1 MYACAEEDDARVG
14 GALGIENIAAAKMAF
29 VVLVIIFEALS
40 LAATLKWP
48 AQIFLLEI
56 FPFAVALNFGMSHCV
71 NTLSVSENFLMVV
84 MGLAFQANIL
94 NPKPQTLNPKL
105 ILHPDGRDG
114 IYVPCKHSQKLA
126 LFRDYI
132 AKIFALLTLKNFS
145 LQARQ
150 LPDLIAEKG
159 GASLFV
165 TCVVVAFVCI
175 NLSLSRTVQLNERRT
190 WLRHL
195 LYKCEQQDISAI
207 LFDLVPPYYV
217 ELLIKSSG
225 IGTTL
230 PVLQCRVVGLQF
242 DIVAFTQLSQSVSPL
257 QLAKTVNALF
267 SEFDRAVL
275 GRGLFKI
282 DTIGDAYIIVGW
294 LDDESVLPQ
303 EDEHVASAQTLGA
316 EQHTMLGRDIETC
329 VDLLAVSEDMM
340 RAVAKIR
347 EATGVA
353 LNARIGISMGTV
365 VAGMQGELQQRF
377 AVRGPAMKSM
387 AMLETTAEVGKVH
400 ASADYM
406 NLVSS
411 HASGR
416 ALLARW
422 SVASVR
428 LLGDEGES
436 FMLSTK
442 NTKAC
447 RRANV
452 VVGHR

>member
-1 MYACAEEDDARVG
+1 M
-14 GALGIENIAAAKMAF
+14 
-29 VVLVIIFEALS
+29 
-40 LAATLKWP
+40 
-48 AQIFLLEI
+48 
-56 FPFAVALNFGMSHCV
+56 
-71 NTLSVSENFLMVV
+71 
-84 MGLAFQANIL
+84 
-94 NPKPQTLNPKL
+94 
-105 ILHPDGRDG
+105 
-114 IYVPCKHSQKLA
+114 
-126 LFRDYI
+126 
-132 AKIFALLTLKNFS
+132 
-145 LQARQ
+145 
-150 LPDLIAEKG
+150 
-159 GASLFV
+159 
-165 TCVVVAFVCI
+165 
-175 NLSLSRTVQLNERRT
+175 

-207 LFDLVPPYYV
+207 LFDLLPPYYV

-316 EQHTMLGRDIETC
+316 EQHTMMGRDIETC
-329 VDLLAVSEDMM
+329 VDLLAVSEAMM
-340 RAVAKIR
+340 PAVAKIR

-365 VAGMQGELQQRF
+365 VAGMQGELQPRF
-377 AVRGPAMKSM
+377 AVRGPAMKRM
-387 AMLETTAEVGKVH
+387 AMLETAAEVGKVH
-400 ASADYM
+400 ASADYI

-416 ALLARW
+416 ALLTRW
-422 SVASVR
+422 NVASVR
-428 LLGDEGES
+428 LLGQEGES
-436 FMLSTK
+436 FMLGIKVTRAGRRSTLFGSS
-442 NTKAC
+442 TSSMFEGPGSGGSASS
-447 RRANV
+447 
-452 VVGHR
+452 VVGWPRGGSGGSGGGDCGEGDAPPRGPERKETIGAQDGGHQDMVLEAQ

>member
-1 MYACAEEDDARVG
+1 M
-14 GALGIENIAAAKMAF
+14 L
-29 VVLVIIFEALS
+29 
-40 LAATLKWP
+40 
-48 AQIFLLEI
+48 
-56 FPFAVALNFGMSHCV
+56 
-71 NTLSVSENFLMVV
+71 
-84 MGLAFQANIL
+84 
-94 NPKPQTLNPKL
+94 
-105 ILHPDGRDG
+105 
-114 IYVPCKHSQKLA
+114 
-126 LFRDYI
+126 
-132 AKIFALLTLKNFS
+132 
-145 LQARQ
+145 LQAGQ
-150 LPDLIAEKG
+150 LPDLIAGK
-159 GASLFV
+159 ASASIFV
-165 TCVVVAFVCI
+165 ACVVVAFVCI

-195 LYKCEQQDISAI
+195 LYKREQQDISAI

-242 DIVAFTQLSQSVSPL
+242 DIVAFTQLSQTVSPL

-316 EQHTMLGRDIETC
+316 EQHTMMGRDIETC
-329 VDLLAVSEDMM
+329 VDLLAVSEAMM

-365 VAGMQGELQQRF
+365 VAGMQGELQPRF
-377 AVRGPAMKSM
+377 AVRGPAMKRM
-387 AMLETTAEVGKVH
+387 AMLETAAEVGKVH

-416 ALLARW
+416 ASLARW
-422 SVASVR
+422 NVASVR

-442 NTKAC
+442 KTKTG
-447 RRANV
+447 RRATIFGRRASLFGANGTSTSSV
-452 VVGHR
+452 FGASTSLLYGGSLASASSLLDGEGSERLVVGGPRRESEGGDRGGGGPPSGPLRRESIGNEEEAAATAK